1 MQSWLK
7 YICKKDCAIYVMPTV
22 LTGCC
27 VCVMNPTEEATC
39 KVVGSLAHSSMH
51 KVHMHIILYE

>member
-1 MQSWLK
+1 
-7 YICKKDCAIYVMPTV
+7 MPTV

-27 VCVMNPTEEATC
+27 VCVMNPTEEAEC

-51 KVHMHIILYE
+51 KVHIHIILYVYIVLYYMYYMSKMCFT